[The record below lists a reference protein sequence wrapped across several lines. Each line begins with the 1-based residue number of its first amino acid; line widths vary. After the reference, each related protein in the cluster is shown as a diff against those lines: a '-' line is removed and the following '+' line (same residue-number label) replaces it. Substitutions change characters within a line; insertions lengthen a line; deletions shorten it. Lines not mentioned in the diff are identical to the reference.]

1 MDRIRKT
8 MMQHDALFK
17 EQVQALHRLYN
28 IQKAS
33 MQEIR
38 RRNYSRAQVFAF
50 SPESL
55 VLVEGQFCGSVLEGK
70 PLRPPV
76 YTGGRAHNQ
85 DALGLS
91 LSPFCTLKEIRGS
104 GSLWIDGMGAEP
116 FVPAPSKP
124 VRNFDLEKLPEDDAD
139 ESSDLDGIAEEW
151 KGSNLPDSTG
161 SFQDLGSSG
170 KAASTGPESE
180 PYSSQ
185 VDMDLFPKDPI
196 TCSQDSSILE
206 SQYCESKELDE
217 FIIQRSIHLET
228 NSNPERQNL
237 NLPAAA
243 KDSSNGGDSI
253 ESRDTEFS
261 KKNDTCEED
270 HASPG
275 NKEVFLSEYEEASTD
290 SEIKH
295 AESNSHSNTEPGNR
309 TSSEKPPVVTEDNQ
323 KRKGKSILYEECETM
338 AAEILLSFAPN
349 RSHAGTKRHAME
361 AEPGKSYGDFSA
373 TEEKTNL
380 CEKRCAN
387 FSNGGRVYESLKLEK
402 IS

>member
-38 RRNYSRAQVFAF
+38 RRNYSRAQMFAF

-91 LSPFCTLKEIRGS
+91 LSPFCTLKEIR
-104 GSLWIDGMGAEP
+104 
-116 FVPAPSKP
+116 
-124 VRNFDLEKLPEDDAD
+124 EDDAD

-170 KAASTGPESE
+170 KVASTGPESE

-217 FIIQRSIHLET
+217 FITQRSIHLET

-243 KDSSNGGDSI
+243 MDSSNGGNSI
-253 ESRDTEFS
+253 ESRDTKFS
-261 KKNDTCEED
+261 KKNDTREED
-270 HASPG
+270 QASPS
-275 NKEVFLSEYEEASTD
+275 NKEVFLSEYEETPLVNQDVWRPSISSTSTD

-295 AESNSHSNTEPGNR
+295 AESNSHSNTEPGNT

-323 KRKGKSILYEECETM
+323 NRKGKSILYEECETM

-349 RSHAGTKRHAME
+349 RSQAGTKRHAME
-361 AEPGKSYGDFSA
+361 AEPGKSYVDFSA
-373 TEEKTNL
+373 TEEKPNL

>member
-76 YTGGRAHNQ
+76 FTGGREHNQ

-104 GSLWIDGMGAEP
+104 GSLWIDGT
-116 FVPAPSKP
+116 APSKP

-139 ESSDLDGIAEEW
+139 ESTDLDGIAEEW

-170 KAASTGPESE
+170 KVASTGPESE

-243 KDSSNGGDSI
+243 KDSSNGGNSI
-253 ESRDTEFS
+253 ESQDTKVLQEKRYLRGRS
-261 KKNDTCEED
+261 
-270 HASPG
+270 
-275 NKEVFLSEYEEASTD
+275 
-290 SEIKH
+290 
-295 AESNSHSNTEPGNR
+295 ESNSHSNTEPGNT

-323 KRKGKSILYEECETM
+323 NRKGKSILYEECETM

-349 RSHAGTKRHAME
+349 RSQAGTKRHAME

-373 TEEKTNL
+373 TEEKPNL

>member
-1 MDRIRKT
+1 

-139 ESSDLDGIAEEW
+139 ESTDLDGIAEEW

-170 KAASTGPESE
+170 KVASTGPESE

-185 VDMDLFPKDPI
+185 VDTDLFPKDPI

-217 FIIQRSIHLET
+217 T
-228 NSNPERQNL
+228 
-237 NLPAAA
+237 PAMAA
-243 KDSSNGGDSI
+243 I
-253 ESRDTEFS
+253 
-261 KKNDTCEED
+261 
-270 HASPG
+270 ALSPG
-275 NKEVFLSEYEEASTD
+275 TQSSPRKTILARKIRQSPSNKEVFLSEYEEAPLIKQDVWRPSISSTSTD

-295 AESNSHSNTEPGNR
+295 AESNSHSNTEPGN
-309 TSSEKPPVVTEDNQ
+309 TTTSEKPPVVTEDNQ
-323 KRKGKSILYEECETM
+323 NRKGKSILYEECETM

-349 RSHAGTKRHAME
+349 RSQAGTKRHAME
-361 AEPGKSYGDFSA
+361 AEPGKSYGHFSA
-373 TEEKTNL
+373 TEEKPNL
-380 CEKRCAN
+380 REKRCAN
-387 FSNGGRVYESLKLEK
+387 FSNGGRAYESLKLEK

>member
-104 GSLWIDGMGAEP
+104 GSLWIDGRGAEP

-124 VRNFDLEKLPEDDAD
+124 VRDFDLEKLPEDDAD
-139 ESSDLDGIAEEW
+139 ESSDLDEIAEEW
-151 KGSNLPDSTG
+151 KGGNLPDSTG

-170 KAASTGPESE
+170 KVASTGPESE
-180 PYSSQ
+180 PYTSQ

-206 SQYCESKELDE
+206 SQYCESKELD
-217 FIIQRSIHLET
+217 
-228 NSNPERQNL
+228 
-237 NLPAAA
+237 
-243 KDSSNGGDSI
+243 DNGGNRI
-253 ESRDTEFS
+253 ESQDTKFS
-261 KKNDTCEED
+261 KKNDTREED
-270 HASPG
+270 QASPS
-275 NKEVFLSEYEEASTD
+275 NKEVFLSEYEETPLINQDVWRPSISSTSTD

-295 AESNSHSNTEPGNR
+295 AESNSHSNTEPGNT

-323 KRKGKSILYEECETM
+323 NRKGKSILYEECETM

-349 RSHAGTKRHAME
+349 RSQAGTKRHAME
-361 AEPGKSYGDFSA
+361 AEPGKSYVDFSA
-373 TEEKTNL
+373 TEEKPNL